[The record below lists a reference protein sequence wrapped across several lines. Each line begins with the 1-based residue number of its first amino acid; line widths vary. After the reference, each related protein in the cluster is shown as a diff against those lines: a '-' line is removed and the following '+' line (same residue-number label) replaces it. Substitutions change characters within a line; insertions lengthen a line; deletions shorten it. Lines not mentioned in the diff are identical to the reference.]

1 MAELTERER
10 LEFRYRL
17 ERELA
22 DRIRRAPPAER
33 TAVTLA
39 AYDELFRRVTWHPGR
54 LESERGRAADV
65 ASYAAVDRFLGEGGD
80 LLDIGCGRAAHLRRI
95 APRQRRCVGVDV
107 SPEILAQEA
116 PLPPNVELVVA
127 DAVDLA
133 PLPDA
138 AFDVACSTQLIEH
151 LHPEDAPRHLRAVAR
166 VLRPGGRYVFETPS
180 RLSGPHD
187 VSKHFD
193 RVATGFHLREYTY
206 GELLPLLRAA
216 GFRAARAP
224 LFRDRL
230 YRRAPWLA
238 RPTVWPAAWR
248 LPGEALAALVPP
260 GPARRAAVAALRL
273 NIIVIAR
280 R

>member
-1 MAELTERER
+1 MDDLTERGR
-10 LEFRYRL
+10 LEFHYRL

-33 TAVTLA
+33 AAVTLA
-39 AYDELFRRVTWHPGR
+39 AYDELFRRVTWHPGH
-54 LESERGRAADV
+54 LESARGRAADI

-80 LLDIGCGRAAHLRRI
+80 LLDIGCGRAAHVRRM

-127 DAVDLA
+127 DAADLA

-216 GFRAARAP
+216 GFRAARTP
-224 LFRDRL
+224 LFRDRF
-230 YRRAPWLA
+230 YRLAPWLV
-238 RPTVWPAAWR
+238 RPTTWPAAWR
-248 LPGEALAALVPP
+248 RPGEALTALLPP
-260 GPARRAAVAALRL
+260 GAARHAAVAALRL
-273 NIIVIAR
+273 HIIVIASR
-280 R
+280 